1 MARILVLH
9 GPNLNLLG
17 TREPGIYGATRLAD
31 IDARLAERA
40 AADGH
45 ALETFQ
51 SNAEHA
57 LIDRIHAA
65 ASEGIEFVIINPAG
79 FTHTSVALRD
89 ALLGTAIPFI
99 EVHISNVHR
108 REPFRHR
115 SYFSDAAVGTIV
127 GLGPLGLGRGGRSP
141 LGPSSHRWR
150 VRRAARCRDRPG
162 HRRSGR
168 SRRAAR
174 RPARRGAGPGV
185 VRGAVSTS
193 SANATRG
200 RPRRGSPAA
209 ACRAPAPAS

>member
-127 GLGPLGLGRGGRSP
+127 GLGPLGYELAYQGA
-141 LGPSSHRWR
+141 LDQL
-150 VRRAARCRDRPG
+150 ARER
-162 HRRSGR
+162 
-168 SRRAAR
+168 
-174 RPARRGAGPGV
+174 
-185 VRGAVSTS
+185 
-193 SANATRG
+193 
-200 RPRRGSPAA
+200 
-209 ACRAPAPAS
+209 